1 MSKHTQVRAS
11 VRRRKVAHIAAISR
25 RSTVNNCTIPAKV
38 NNPIPYNDKTI
49 NAAYEWYDKIHE
61 ERIAYLKKYFSGKKQ
76 RCRYRHKKRPWYML
90 TKGKCYNYEQ
100 RAMSYGMC
108 TDYFPVPSETKV
120 LNQKN
125 KTKKLNRTEYMEA
138 RVQYKLKQWE
148 VENPCP
154 VNTDGST
161 KDLFEEQYLPQWKK
175 AREEAEEHIRDLV
188 VSMYHKL
195 KIVGNKV
202 DYSKGKMHPEVIATV
217 KDEDMKGHHVVHPK
231 LKTTDKLYIKAT
243 NAAQKAM
250 DKDVTIVDADLLN
263 HKETEKR
270 PLIHAKRQHR
280 EAA

>member
-38 NNPIPYNDKTI
+38 DNPTPYNDKTI
-49 NAAYEWYDKIHE
+49 NAAYEWYDKVRE
-61 ERIAYLKKYFSGKKQ
+61 ERIAYMKKHFSGKKQ
-76 RCRYRHKKRPWYML
+76 RNQRKNKRSWYML

-100 RAMSYGMC
+100 RATSYGMC
-108 TDYFPVPSETKV
+108 TDYFPVPSETQV

-125 KTKKLNRTEYMEA
+125 QTKKLNHTEYMEA

-154 VNTDGST
+154 VITDGST

-202 DYSKGKMHPEVIATV
+202 DYSKGKMRPEVIATV

-243 NAAQKAM
+243 NAAQNAM
-250 DKDVTIVDADLLN
+250 DKDSAIVDADLLN

-270 PLIHAKRQHR
+270 PLIQAKRQHR